1 MREKGGIFMEIFLI
15 IAAILVCLILGYVIW
30 QYFELK
36 RFEVTKYQ
44 ITTDKLQKEVRLVVL
59 ADLHGFEYGKRNQKL
74 IKQIQENRPDL
85 ILIAGDMIV
94 SKYPE
99 TYGIALKT
107 LMQLVAIAPVY
118 YSFGNHESRAAREGL
133 AVYGQFQDY
142 KQKAE
147 ALGVHFLQ
155 NENMELNIEE
165 NKIYLGGIEIA
176 LDYYEK
182 GHAVFMEQ
190 EYIGQLMGTKAHN
203 KTEGYQILLAHN
215 PAYSEQYAAWGADL
229 TFCGHNHGGLVRIPG
244 IGSLISP
251 QFTLFPK
258 YNDGM
263 YEIGS
268 RRIIVSRGL
277 GTHTFHVRV
286 WNRAELISVRLVP
299 FALEKSSIS

>member
-1 MREKGGIFMEIFLI
+1 MEIFLI
-15 IAAILVCLILGYVIW
+15 IAVILVCLILGYVIW

-44 ITTDKLQKEVRLVVL
+44 IATDKLQKEVQLVVL
-59 ADLHGFEYGKRNQKL
+59 ADLHGFEYGKQNQRL
-74 IKQIQENRPDL
+74 IKQIRENRPDL

-99 TYGIALKT
+99 TYGIALET
-107 LMQLVAIAPVY
+107 LAQLVVIAPVY
-118 YSFGNHESRAAREGL
+118 YGFGNHESRAESQGVV
-133 AVYGQFQDY
+133 VYEQFKDY
-142 KQKAE
+142 KQKAA

-155 NENMELNIEE
+155 NENMELNIAG
-165 NKIYLGGIEIA
+165 NKLYLGGVEIA

-182 GHAVFMEQ
+182 GRVVPMEQ
-190 EYIGQLMGTKAHN
+190 EYIGQRMGTKASGI
-203 KTEGYQILLAHN
+203 EGYQILLAHN

-244 IGSLISP
+244 IGSLLSP
-251 QFTLFPK
+251 QLTLFPK

-263 YEIGS
+263 YEIGN
-268 RRIIVSRGL
+268 RRVIVSRGL

-286 WNRAELISVRLVP
+286 WNRAELICVNILP
-299 FALEKSSIS
+299 N